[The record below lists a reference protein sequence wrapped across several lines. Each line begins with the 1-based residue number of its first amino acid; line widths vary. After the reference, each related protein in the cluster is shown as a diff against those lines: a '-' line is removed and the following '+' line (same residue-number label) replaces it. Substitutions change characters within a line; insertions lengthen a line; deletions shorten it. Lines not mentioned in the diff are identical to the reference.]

1 MEEEDRFIFSAD
13 LRSGGCSVRLERAL
27 AQGNQK

>member
-1 MEEEDRFIFSAD
+1 MEEEGRFIFSAD

-27 AQGNQK
+27 AQRNQK